1 MIISWSW
8 WPVLA
13 TTLEAGK
20 AETGRFLEFKDSQ
33 GYTEKPCVKNKK
45 QNQNQNQNKTKNPTT
60 EYDYF

>member
-1 MIISWSW
+1 M
-8 WPVLA
+8 A